1 MIALRLGGR
10 TIAEWKRSMSEK
22 EFRRWAQF
30 ARQEPMDDQANHHY
44 PLAALRADFINA
56 NRAANAQ
63 PVEIRDCLLFA
74 PRSEEAVEDQLLSGD
89 W

>member
-1 MIALRLGGR
+1 MRLGGR
-10 TIAEWKRSMSEK
+10 TIAEWKRVMTEK

-30 ARQEPMDDQANHHY
+30 MSQEPMDDQSNFHY

-56 NRAANAQ
+56 NRASNSE
-63 PVEIRDCLLFA
+63 PVKISDCLLFA
-74 PRSEEAVEDQLLSGD
+74 NRDEPDVEDQLLNGD